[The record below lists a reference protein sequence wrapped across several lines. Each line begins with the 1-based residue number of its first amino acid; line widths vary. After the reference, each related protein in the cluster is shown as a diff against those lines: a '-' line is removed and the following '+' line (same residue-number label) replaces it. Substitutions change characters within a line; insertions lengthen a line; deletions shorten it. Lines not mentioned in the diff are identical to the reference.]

1 MFDQAWSQPASFV
14 NTILADTSLWGQD
27 LTQLPGLADTVAAH
41 LQQLER
47 EDSRAALQELVG

>member
-1 MFDQAWSQPASFV
+1 M

-27 LTQLPGLADTVAAH
+27 LTRLPGLADAVAAH
-41 LQQLER
+41 LQQLEL